1 MQTAYEERA
10 INRSGHPA
18 SGGVRDPRPG
28 ADRLMTRAKLSRA
41 EMVRLWRDGMTGVEI
56 AKLAGI
62 TAQAVSYH
70 VKKVVGGAKERSRKK
85 VAATMKGKT

>member
-1 MQTAYEERA
+1 MARK
-10 INRSGHPA
+10 GA
-18 SGGVRDPRPG
+18 SPSLPRK
-28 ADRLMTRAKLSRA
+28 MTRAKLSRK

-85 VAATMKGKT
+85 VAATMKGHKR

>member
-1 MQTAYEERA
+1 
-10 INRSGHPA
+10 
-18 SGGVRDPRPG
+18 V
-28 ADRLMTRAKLSRA
+28 TRAKLSRK

-85 VAATMKGKT
+85 VAATMKGKI

>member
-1 MQTAYEERA
+1 MCDEQPSPNPERLPYA
-10 INRSGHPA
+10 
-18 SGGVRDPRPG
+18 VCKQQ
-28 ADRLMTRAKLSRA
+28 MTRSKLSRV

-85 VAATMKGKT
+85 VAATMKGRT

>member
-1 MQTAYEERA
+1 MGSRFIAQVPALRLSELLLQG
-10 INRSGHPA
+10 SGA
-18 SGGVRDPRPG
+18 RK
-28 ADRLMTRAKLSRA
+28 AEMTRAKLSRK

>member
-1 MQTAYEERA
+1 MAQCFAEIAMDGLSDLPYA
-10 INRSGHPA
+10 VCKQH
-18 SGGVRDPRPG
+18 
-28 ADRLMTRAKLSRA
+28 MTRAKLSRA